1 MLNAIGA
8 WLHCRQAD
16 LHKDGAT
23 GQYSSA
29 ETPHELSE
37 EEIRLVI
44 ERMSNCKVLFPADQ
58 AYVSWEVRQHFL
70 VGIHLAL
77 VDAVLRLHLR
87 VYAPHVRVVVLTSDV
102 QGVEQFCRQL
112 SGSTVHCT
120 AFG

>member
-23 GQYSSA
+23 SQYCSV

-37 EEIRLVI
+37 EEIRLVV

-58 AYVSWEVRQHFL
+58 AYVSWEVRHIVFL
-70 VGIHLAL
+70 WAFIRLYLGS
-77 VDAVLRLHLR
+77 LHL
-87 VYAPHVRVVVLTSDV
+87 
-102 QGVEQFCRQL
+102 
-112 SGSTVHCT
+112 
-120 AFG
+120 